1 MKKSISLAAL
11 TLAAMSLAPIA
22 LAQSET
28 KHQTPNMK
36 PGTEL
41 VAWTQDQKTEPMPSQ
56 TTTPPQQQ
64 PNTQT
69 PSTPTGQADDTH
81 KQPAA
86 QAFTGTIMKSGDTY
100 VLKTADNMT
109 YQLDD
114 QTRAKQFE
122 GKQVDGR
129 SDIYS
134 LGVTREEDDGV
145 EKKGEKRGNGVSK
158 WS

>member
-1 MKKSISLAAL
+1 MKKIVSLATLTLAAL
-11 TLAAMSLAPIA
+11 TLAPMV
-22 LAQSET
+22 LAQSSQ
-28 KHQTPNMK
+28 KPDHAKMQ

-56 TTTPPQQQ
+56 TTTAPQEK

-69 PSTPTGQADDTH
+69 PSTPTGQADDSH

-86 QAFTGTIMKSGDTY
+86 QAFTGTIVKSGDNY

-114 QTRAKQFE
+114 QGRAKQFE
-122 GKQVDGR
+122 GKQVQVTGSLDPT
-129 SDIYS
+129 SSTIKVQDIKS
-134 LGVTREEDDGV
+134 A
-145 EKKGEKRGNGVSK
+145 S
-158 WS
+158 

>member
-1 MKKSISLAAL
+1 MKRSTSLVALALAAL
-11 TLAAMSLAPIA
+11 TMAPMA
-22 LAQSET
+22 LAQSSQ
-28 KHQTPNMK
+28 KQQHPDMR
-36 PGTEL
+36 PGAEL

-56 TTTPPQQQ
+56 TTTAPQEK

-81 KQPAA
+81 KQPAAA

-114 QTRAKQFE
+114 QSRVKEFE
-122 GKQVDGR
+122 GKQVQVTGSLDQ
-129 SDIYS
+129 SSSMIKVQDIKAAS
-134 LGVTREEDDGV
+134 
-145 EKKGEKRGNGVSK
+145 
-158 WS
+158 

>member
-1 MKKSISLAAL
+1 MKRSISLAAL
-11 TLAAMSLAPIA
+11 TLAALTLAPMA
-22 LAQSET
+22 LAQSSQ
-28 KHQTPNMK
+28 KHQSPNLR

-56 TTTPPQQQ
+56 TTTAPQEK

-69 PSTPTGQADDTH
+69 PSTPTGQAGDTH

-86 QAFTGTIMKSGDTY
+86 QAFSGTIMKSGDNY

-114 QTRAKQFE
+114 QSRAKQYE
-122 GKQVDGR
+122 GKQVQVTGSLDATNNTIKVQ
-129 SDIYS
+129 DIKAAS
-134 LGVTREEDDGV
+134 
-145 EKKGEKRGNGVSK
+145 
-158 WS
+158 

>member
-1 MKKSISLAAL
+1 MKRSISLAAL
-11 TLAAMSLAPIA
+11 TLAALTLAPMA
-22 LAQSET
+22 LGQSSQ
-28 KHQTPNMK
+28 KHQNPTMK

-56 TTTPPQQQ
+56 TTTAPQEK

-86 QAFTGTIMKSGDTY
+86 QAFTGTIMKSGENY

-114 QTRAKQFE
+114 QSRAKQFE
-122 GKQVDGR
+122 GKQVQVTGSLDATNNTIKVQ
-129 SDIYS
+129 DIKAAS
-134 LGVTREEDDGV
+134 
-145 EKKGEKRGNGVSK
+145 
-158 WS
+158 

>member
-1 MKKSISLAAL
+1 MKISTSLAAL
-11 TLAAMSLAPIA
+11 TLAALTIAPMA
-22 LAQSET
+22 MAQSPQ
-28 KHQTPNMK
+28 KHQSPSMR

-86 QAFTGTIMKSGDTY
+86 QAFTGTIIKSGDNY

-114 QTRAKQFE
+114 QSRAKQFE
-122 GKQVDGR
+122 GKQVQVTGNLD
-129 SDIYS
+129 SASQTIKVQDIKS
-134 LGVTREEDDGV
+134 A
-145 EKKGEKRGNGVSK
+145 S
-158 WS
+158 

>member
-1 MKKSISLAAL
+1 MKISTSLAAL
-11 TLAAMSLAPIA
+11 TLAALSIAPMA
-22 LAQSET
+22 MAQSPQ
-28 KHQTPNMK
+28 KHQSPSMR

-69 PSTPTGQADDTH
+69 PSTPTGQGDDTH

-86 QAFTGTIMKSGDTY
+86 QAFTGTIMKSGDNY

-114 QTRAKQFE
+114 QSRAKQFE
-122 GKQVDGR
+122 GKQVQVTGSLDAT
-129 SDIYS
+129 SQTIKVQDIKS
-134 LGVTREEDDGV
+134 A
-145 EKKGEKRGNGVSK
+145 S
-158 WS
+158 

>member
-1 MKKSISLAAL
+1 MKKIFSLAAL
-11 TLAAMSLAPIA
+11 TLAAMSLAPMA

-28 KHQTPNMK
+28 KHQTPNLK

-86 QAFTGTIMKSGDTY
+86 QAFTGTIMKSGDNY

-114 QTRAKQFE
+114 QARAKQFE
-122 GKQVDGR
+122 GKQVQVTGSLD
-129 SDIYS
+129 SSSQTIKVQDIKS
-134 LGVTREEDDGV
+134 A
-145 EKKGEKRGNGVSK
+145 S
-158 WS
+158 